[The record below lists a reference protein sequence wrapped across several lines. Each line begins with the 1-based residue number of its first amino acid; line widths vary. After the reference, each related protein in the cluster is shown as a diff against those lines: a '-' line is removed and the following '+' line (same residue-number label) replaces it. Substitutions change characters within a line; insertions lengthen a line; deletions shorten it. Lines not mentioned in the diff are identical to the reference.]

1 MHRRI
6 PIPVCRERAVET
18 EVIVVIVYLSNIPKL
33 TAGGRER
40 FQGMEILSLVLQQCS
55 RNRHNLVRGYG
66 IVVKQLL
73 MNEKTTQATVT
84 VQKRMKKYESE

>member
-1 MHRRI
+1 
-6 PIPVCRERAVET
+6 
-18 EVIVVIVYLSNIPKL
+18 
-33 TAGGRER
+33 
-40 FQGMEILSLVLQQCS
+40 MEILSLVLQQCS